1 MYGFENIS
9 ANNGWAIAVL
19 GAGIVFCGL
28 AVLSL
33 VISQIHRILRLFENK
48 KTSQEEAATAKSEPA
63 RKASQTPRRLPDARE
78 LASIYRPL
86 VEGLDSPF
94 QLAELYESAADMDLP
109 HSHLS
114 ISRLWQAGILVSQG
128 EGVFVWDQEKAD
140 SLST

>member
-33 VISQIHRILRLFENK
+33 VISQIHRILRLFERK
-48 KTSQEEAATAKSEPA
+48 KTAQEAAAESGPA
-63 RKASQTPRRLPDARE
+63 QRAAQAPRRLPNARE

-86 VEGLDSPF
+86 AEGLDSPF
-94 QLAELYESAADMDLP
+94 QLAELYETAAKMDLP

-114 ISRLWQAGILVSQG
+114 ISRLREAGILVPKG
-128 EGVFVWDQEKAD
+128 EGDFVWDQEKAD
-140 SLST
+140 SLSM